1 MVKKFRNKIDE
12 IIRVNHAGEFG
23 AQRIYS
29 GQIKFSKD
37 KKLKDK
43 LKKIVQEEYE
53 HYDYFNNAMLEKRTR
68 PTLMS
73 PLWYYGGYAA
83 GAVTSLMGERYVLA
97 CTEAVEEVI
106 VEHYE
111 EQIQFLKK
119 NGLEKN
125 LMNKIKRFKADEDAH
140 RSYAED
146 SNLNKKG
153 VKAFKDITKSIT
165 RLAIKISK
173 KI

>member
-1 MVKKFRNKIDE
+1 M
-12 IIRVNHAGEFG
+12 NHAGEYG

-43 LKKIVQEEYE
+43 LRKIVQEEYE

-73 PLWYYGGYAA
+73 PLWHYGGYAV
-83 GAVTSLMGERYVLA
+83 GAITSLMGEKYVHA

-111 EQIQFLKK
+111 EQIQFLEK
-119 NGLEKN
+119 NGVEKK
-125 LMNKIKRFKADEDAH
+125 LMNKIKKFQADEDAH
-140 RSYAED
+140 RSYAEG
-146 SNLNKKG
+146 SNVNKTG
-153 VKAFKDITKSIT
+153 VRAFKNVTKSIT
-165 RLAIKISK
+165 RLVIKISE